1 MTTVT
6 TEPAALA
13 VAGKT
18 EEKLTNLF
26 FVLYKNARIVDRN
39 NPAFKRQCR
48 SFHESLQVLFAESNE
63 VTIKIVAGRHFVNH
77 KLARFDD
84 HGLSGAAAIVAEW
97 EAIGLAGVRFLAE
110 VSDGEIEDLFT
121 FVAGIKPTA
130 VNVEGLSEALKTHQ
144 QPSIRFLS
152 AKELAEE
159 TPAVTEEIRRKFR
172 AKARSTFFQAMS
184 IVEDNMANVSLGRD
198 IDASKTKRVIRS
210 LIDHIA
216 KDEQSLL
223 ELAAIKSFDDYTYA
237 HSTNVC
243 VYALTLGVR
252 LGLDRARLSQL
263 GFSALFHDIGKVKLP
278 TDLIRKPEAYDE
290 NDWIQMQRHPLLG
303 AKTVLRNLKFET
315 HTARAARTAFEHHI
329 NADFTGYPTLRHQK
343 RPPNLFAKIAS
354 IVDTFDA
361 LTAGRVYVRSPLPP
375 DKVLQKMHYQM
386 RVKFDPFLLK
396 VFSDIIGI
404 YPAGTLVLLTTDEIA
419 LILTN
424 NETDKARPCVKIVGN
439 SQGLLSTAQWVDLSL
454 PEHAQRKII
463 RMVDPARYGLDIKD
477 FVLAD

>member
-1 MTTVT
+1 MATVT
-6 TEPAALA
+6 DQPAAFA
-13 VAGKT
+13 IAGKT
-18 EEKLTNLF
+18 EEKLINLF
-26 FVLYKNARIVDRN
+26 FVLYKNARIVERN
-39 NPAFKRQCR
+39 NPAFKRQCTN
-48 SFHESLQVLFAESNE
+48 FHELLQGLFVESNE
-63 VTIKIVAGRHFVNH
+63 VTIKIIAGRYFINH

-97 EAIGLAGVRFLAE
+97 EVIGLAGVRFLAE
-110 VSDGEIEDLFT
+110 VSIDEIEDLFT

-130 VNVEGLSEALKTHQ
+130 NNVEGLSEALQTHQ

-152 AKELAEE
+152 VEELEDE
-159 TPAVTEEIRRKFR
+159 TPSIVEEIKRQFR
-172 AKARSTFFQAMS
+172 ARARSTFFRAMS
-184 IVEDNMANVSLGRD
+184 IVEDNMANVAQGRD
-198 IDASKTKRVIRS
+198 IDISKTKRVIRS
-210 LIDHIA
+210 LIDHIS

-290 NDWIQMQRHPLLG
+290 NDWLQMQRHPLLG
-303 AKTVLRNLKFET
+303 AKTILRNLKFET
-315 HTARAARTAFEHHI
+315 HAARAARAAFEHHI
-329 NADFTGYPTLRHQK
+329 NADFTGYPSLRYNK
-343 RPPNLFAKIAS
+343 RPPNLFSKIVS
-354 IVDTFDA
+354 IVDAFDA
-361 LTAGRVYVRSPLPP
+361 LTSGRVYSRAPLSP
-375 DKVLQKMHYQM
+375 DKVLKKMHYQM
-386 RVKFDPFLLK
+386 KVKFEPFLLK
-396 VFSDIIGI
+396 VFSDIIGL

-424 NETDKARPCVKIVGN
+424 NETDRSRPYVKIIGN
-439 SQGLLSTAQWVDLSL
+439 RQGLLPTPEWVDLSL
-454 PEHAQRKII
+454 PEHARRKIV

>member
-6 TEPAALA
+6 DQPAAFA

-18 EEKLTNLF
+18 EEKLINLF
-26 FVLYKNARIVDRN
+26 FVLYKNARIVERN
-39 NPAFKRQCR
+39 NPAFKRQC
-48 SFHESLQVLFAESNE
+48 SNFHELLQGLFAESNE
-63 VTIKIVAGRHFVNH
+63 VTIKIVAGRYFINH

-97 EAIGLAGVRFLAE
+97 EAIGLGGVRFLAE
-110 VSDGEIEDLFT
+110 VSIGEINDLFT

-130 VNVEGLSEALKTHQ
+130 DNLEGLSEALQTHR
-144 QPSIRFLS
+144 QPSIWFLS
-152 AKELAEE
+152 AEELKKE
-159 TPAVTEEIRRKFR
+159 TPCVVEEIRRQFR
-172 AKARSTFFQAMS
+172 SKARSTFFRAMS
-184 IVEDNMANVSLGRD
+184 IVEDNIARVTQGKDINV
-198 IDASKTKRVIRS
+198 SKTKRVIRS

-216 KDEQSLL
+216 KDEHSLL

-243 VYALTLGVR
+243 VYALTLGVW

-278 TDLIRKPEAYDE
+278 ADLIRKPEAYDE
-290 NDWIQMQRHPLLG
+290 NDWLQMQQHPLLG
-303 AKTVLRNLKFET
+303 AKTILRNLRFEA
-315 HTARAARTAFEHHI
+315 HTARAARAAFEHHI
-329 NADFTGYPTLRHQK
+329 NADFTGYPSLRYNK
-343 RPPNLFAKIAS
+343 RPPNLFSKIVS
-354 IVDTFDA
+354 IVDAFDA
-361 LTAGRVYVRSPLPP
+361 LTSGRVYARTPLPP

-386 RVKFDPFLLK
+386 KVKFEPFLLK

-424 NETDKARPCVKIVGN
+424 NETDRSRPYVKIVGN
-439 SQGLLSTAQWVDLSL
+439 RQGLLPTPEWVDLSL
-454 PEHAQRKII
+454 PEHDQRKIV
-463 RMVDPARYGLDIKD
+463 RMVDPSRYGLDIKD

>member
-6 TEPAALA
+6 DQPAAFA

-18 EEKLTNLF
+18 EEKLINLF
-26 FVLYKNARIVDRN
+26 FVLYKNARIVERN
-39 NPAFKRQCR
+39 NPAFKRQC
-48 SFHESLQVLFAESNE
+48 SNFHELLQGLFAESNE
-63 VTIKIVAGRHFVNH
+63 VTIKIVAGRYFINH

-84 HGLSGAAAIVAEW
+84 HGLLGTAAIVAEW
-97 EAIGLAGVRFLAE
+97 EAIGLGGVRFLAE
-110 VSDGEIEDLFT
+110 VSIGEINDLFT

-130 VNVEGLSEALKTHQ
+130 DNLESLSEALQTHQ
-144 QPSIRFLS
+144 QPSIWFLS
-152 AKELAEE
+152 AEELKKE
-159 TPAVTEEIRRKFR
+159 TPCVVEEIRRQFR
-172 AKARSTFFQAMS
+172 AKARSTFFSAMS
-184 IVEDNMANVSLGRD
+184 IVEDNMASVAQGKDINV
-198 IDASKTKRVIRS
+198 SKTKRVIRS

-216 KDEQSLL
+216 KDEHSLL

-243 VYALTLGVR
+243 VYALTLGVW

-278 TDLIRKPEAYDE
+278 ADLIRKPEAYDE
-290 NDWIQMQRHPLLG
+290 NDWLQMQQHPLLG
-303 AKTVLRNLKFET
+303 AKTILRNLRFEA
-315 HTARAARTAFEHHI
+315 HTARAARAAFEHHI
-329 NADFTGYPTLRHQK
+329 NADFTGYPPLRYNK
-343 RPPNLFAKIAS
+343 RPPNLFSKIIS
-354 IVDTFDA
+354 IVDAFDA
-361 LTAGRVYVRSPLPP
+361 LTSGRVYARAPLSP

-386 RVKFDPFLLK
+386 KVKFEPFLLK

-424 NETDKARPCVKIVGN
+424 NETDRSRPYVKIVGN
-439 SQGLLSTAQWVDLSL
+439 RQGLLPTPEWVDLSL
-454 PEHAQRKII
+454 PEHAQRKIV
-463 RMVDPARYGLDIKD
+463 RMVDPSRYGLDIKD